1 MSNLYK
7 DLILDHYKHPRNFG
21 ELKNPDATGR
31 EANATCGDLI
41 EFQIRLKKG
50 LISEVAWRGIGCAIS
65 TASASLLSEK
75 ISQIKQSANWRS
87 QIRLITEK
95 DLLQLLGGEITSA
108 RMKCATLPLFALQ
121 AAIKKLDASFLR
133 KQESIYSPVSW
144 IPAFPGMALAG
155 IISV

>member
-21 ELKNPDATGR
+21 ELKNPDVVGR
-31 EANATCGDLI
+31 EANATCGDLV

-75 ISQIKQSANWRS
+75 ISQIRLIS
-87 QIRLITEK
+87 QIRQISPK
-95 DLLQLLGGEITSA
+95 DVLDLLGGEITSA
-108 RMKCATLPLFALQ
+108 RMKCATLPLKALLS
-121 AAIKKLDASFLR
+121 ALGKLEARNSKLETIKQKPKKS
-133 KQESIYSPVSW
+133 
-144 IPAFPGMALAG
+144 
-155 IISV
+155 